1 MKNDAE
7 VARIVEIGSRLEG
20 LARHA
25 GMHAAGVV
33 ITPEPVTNYVP
44 LYRTNRDEIVTQFD
58 MNVVEKMGL
67 LKMDFLGLRTLT
79 VIDDAVKSIAQESGE
94 RVEIDAVPLDD
105 PDVFR
110 LFQEGRTKGVFQFES
125 GGMVD
130 LLRKSRPTRFEDL
143 AALNALYRP
152 GALDAGMV
160 DEYVRRK
167 NGQSKAKFLVPEMK
181 EILEET
187 YGVIVYQEQVM
198 QIAQVVA
205 GYTLGQADLLR
216 KAMGKKDA
224 VMMAAWRDK
233 FVSGAIEQTYDAKK
247 ANEIFDYIEPFARYG
262 FNKSHSVAYALVA
275 YQTAWLKVHHPRHFM
290 AALMSSEMDKTDS
303 VVKFIHEAGAMGI

>member
-1 MKNDAE
+1 
-7 VARIVEIGSRLEG
+7 
-20 LARHA
+20 
-25 GMHAAGVV
+25 
-33 ITPEPVTNYVP
+33 
-44 LYRTNRDEIVTQFD
+44 
-58 MNVVEKMGL
+58 MGL

-79 VIDDAVKSIAQESGE
+79 VIDDAVKSAKAGEDIDIDIESL
-94 RVEIDAVPLDD
+94 PLDD
-105 PDVFR
+105 PEVFR

-160 DEYVRRK
+160 DEYVKRK
-167 NGQSKAKFLVPEMK
+167 NGQSKARYLVPVMK

-198 QIAQVVA
+198 QIAQQVA
-205 GYTLGQADLLR
+205 AYTLGQADLLR

-224 VMMAAWRDK
+224 AVMAAEREK
-233 FVSGAIEQTYDAKK
+233 FVAGAASNGHDKKK

-275 YQTAWLKVHHPRHFM
+275 YQTAWLKVHHPRHFL
-290 AALMSSEMDKTDS
+290 AGLMTSEMDRTDA
-303 VVKFIHEAGAMGI
+303 VVKFVNETAQMGIKILPPDINESNFPFTVVGPNIRFGLIGRMQA